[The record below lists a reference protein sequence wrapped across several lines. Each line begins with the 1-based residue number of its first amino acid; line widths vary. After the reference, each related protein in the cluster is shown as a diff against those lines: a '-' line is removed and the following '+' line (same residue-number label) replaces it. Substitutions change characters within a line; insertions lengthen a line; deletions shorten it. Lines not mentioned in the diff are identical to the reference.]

1 MGSETTAAAEGR
13 SAPVRRDPMAMLPF
27 CGYNMGDYFTT
38 GSSMGRRIPNP
49 PRIFHVN
56 WFRRDENGKFMW
68 PGFGENMRV
77 LAWIVGRIHGRAFA
91 LESPFGWM
99 PRHEDL
105 SWEGLDYSPE
115 RFQQL
120 MSIDRDAGAA
130 EVRQHE
136 ELFDRFLDRL
146 PTEFTLERE
155 LLRSRL
161 WRSPE
166 HWQLAREI
174 EGLAGL
180 HGHPMRRTGQ

>member
-1 MGSETTAAAEGR
+1 
-13 SAPVRRDPMAMLPF
+13 
-27 CGYNMGDYFTT
+27 
-38 GSSMGRRIPNP
+38 
-49 PRIFHVN
+49 
-56 WFRRDENGKFMW
+56 
-68 PGFGENMRV
+68 
-77 LAWIVGRIHGRAFA
+77 
-91 LESPFGWM
+91 
-99 PRHEDL
+99 
-105 SWEGLDYSPE
+105 
-115 RFQQL
+115 

-174 EGLAGL
+174 ED
-180 HGHPMRRTGQ
+180 